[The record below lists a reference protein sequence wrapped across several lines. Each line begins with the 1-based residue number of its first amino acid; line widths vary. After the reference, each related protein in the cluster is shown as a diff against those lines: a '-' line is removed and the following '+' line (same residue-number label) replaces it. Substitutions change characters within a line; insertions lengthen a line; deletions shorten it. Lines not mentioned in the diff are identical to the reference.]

1 MTQRRPRQERLTHA
15 EIPKASIDTPR
26 ELSDDPRVIQTK
38 PKESP
43 VSDFKEFIKYRAL
56 AFKYD
61 RQNTDLTEAVLA
73 SDQGAIPLRNVCA
86 KLTVELAERVDNAA
100 NVMGITKRLF
110 IERALQEAIDLVN
123 ATMDEV
129 NAWEGFGEAE

>member
-1 MTQRRPRQERLTHA
+1 M
-15 EIPKASIDTPR
+15 
-26 ELSDDPRVIQTK
+26 
-38 PKESP
+38 
-43 VSDFKEFIKYRAL
+43 SDFKEFIKYRAL

-100 NVMGITKRLF
+100 SVMGITKRLF
-110 IERALQEAIDLVN
+110 IERALLEAIDLVN
-123 ATMDEV
+123 ATLDEV
-129 NAWEGFGEAE
+129 NAWEGFGESE